1 MENKVSV
8 FLPMRKGS
16 ERVVN
21 KNTKKFSNFNGGLTE
36 LKIRQLL
43 KNELI
48 NEIVISTDDERVIE
62 IASSFLKIDKRIKIV
77 ERPKFLCLNDTN
89 LKDLIEYVPSVCNF
103 DIILWTHV
111 TSPFFNKY
119 DEAIKIYIENI
130 EKFDSLMGVKEIK
143 GFFWSCKEYKI
154 LNTFN
159 NEWPKTQDI
168 NPMIEINN
176 TLFINKKSNYIKYK
190 NRIGSNPYLYINSNI
205 ESIDIDYNYDFELAD
220 FISSRYLDKI
230 IKIEDYNKL
239 QKEENENQIAIDFD
253 GVIHKSSKGFYDGTI
268 YDEPIE
274 GAIESIKRIYESG
287 YTIVIFTAKTKS
299 DRPLV
304 NGKTGSELVWDWLKK
319 YNIDKYIKEV
329 TSEKPRALYYIDDR
343 GVRFENWNKT
353 NEFLFNSK

>member
-1 MENKVSV
+1 M
-8 FLPMRKGS
+8 
-16 ERVVN
+16 
-21 KNTKKFSNFNGGLTE
+21 
-36 LKIRQLL
+36 Q
-43 KNELI
+43 
-48 NEIVISTDDERVIE
+48 
-62 IASSFLKIDKRIKIV
+62 
-77 ERPKFLCLNDTN
+77 
-89 LKDLIEYVPSVCNF
+89 
-103 DIILWTHV
+103 
-111 TSPFFNKY
+111 
-119 DEAIKIYIENI
+119 
-130 EKFDSLMGVKEIK
+130 
-143 GFFWSCKEYKI
+143 
-154 LNTFN
+154 
-159 NEWPKTQDI
+159 
-168 NPMIEINN
+168 
-176 TLFINKKSNYIKYK
+176 
-190 NRIGSNPYLYINSNI
+190 
-205 ESIDIDYNYDFELAD
+205 
-220 FISSRYLDKI
+220 
-230 IKIEDYNKL
+230 IEDYNKL